1 MKDSFFT
8 LTFFPRKPRT
18 VGDGEYPLYVRI
30 TTEGQ
35 KTEFTIGRKVQ
46 PTNWDQRAQKSTGRS
61 RRDIELNKYLE
72 MVRSRFYE
80 IHNRLLNEG
89 KYINPQIMKNHYF
102 GMVEKPKMLCDV
114 FRETNVKRKEEYERG
129 DMGYATFSR
138 WERCV
143 TYLEEFMTLTRS
155 EKDIPIKDVTK
166 GFIQDFEHFLRMS
179 KECANNTTVR
189 YLRYLKNV
197 LQYALANKW
206 ISEDPFSGKRF
217 KRTKAERT
225 FLTEPELQRMMALDL
240 KAFPRIETVRDTF
253 VFCCFTGLAFIDIQT
268 LKRSDIST
276 DAEGNMWIR
285 KKREKTDELSVIP
298 LLEVPRKLIE
308 KYKGHPKVMLEDVVL
323 PVISNQRNNAY
334 LKELADLAKINRHLT
349 SHIARHT
356 FATVS
361 LNNHV
366 PIESISKMLGHADIK
381 TTQIYAKM
389 LDSTVYEDMAVM
401 RDKFDSVMMN

>member
-89 KYINPQIMKNHYF
+89 KYINPLIMKNHYF

-206 ISEDPFSGKRF
+206 ISDDPFSGKRF

-253 VFCCFTGLAFIDIQT
+253 VFCCFTGLAFIDVQT
-268 LKRSDIST
+268 LRRTDIST
-276 DAEGNMWIR
+276 DSDGMMWIR
-285 KKREKTDELSVIP
+285 KAREKTSELSVIP
-298 LLEVPRKLIE
+298 LLDVPKAIMQ
-308 KYKGHPKVMLEDVVL
+308 KYENHPVALSKGAVL
-323 PVISNQRNNAY
+323 PVMSNQKVNAY
-334 LKELADLAKINRHLT
+334 LKELADLAKIQKHLT

-356 FATVS
+356 FATMS
-361 LNNHV
+361 INNHV
-366 PIESISKMLGHADIK
+366 PLETISKMLGHADIK
-381 TTQIYAKM
+381 TTLIYAKM
-389 LDSTVYEDMAVM
+389 MDKTISEDMEIM
-401 RDKFDSVMMN
+401 RTKFNGVSLG